1 MRVVICLTWLT
12 SADLFRYGALLSFCA
27 YLLDRASA
35 EQRTEP
41 ASSSFQSWLHGRPE
55 ISRVLNQRTL
65 D

>member
-1 MRVVICLTWLT
+1 VQ
-12 SADLFRYGALLSFCA
+12 A

-35 EQRTEP
+35 EERPEP
-41 ASSSFQSWLHGRPE
+41 GKSSFQSWLHGRPE